1 MPTVGVKRDLLFK
14 ALGKTYT
21 DEEFDELCFE
31 FGLELDEITSE
42 KEIISREQGDSK
54 ASGASDVI
62 LYKIDVPANRYDLL
76 CLEGLVR
83 GLQVFKNKLE
93 APRYR
98 RVRPASGESQ
108 RLIITKETAAVR
120 PHAVAAVLRNIT
132 FTQERYDSFI
142 ELQEKLHQNI
152 CRKRSLVAIG
162 THDLDTIDGPFT
174 YTAKAPA
181 QINFKP
187 LNQTKE
193 YSATE
198 LMSLYKTDSH
208 LRHYLHIIEDKP
220 VYPVIYDSN
229 GIVLSMPPI
238 INGDHSKIS
247 LRTKNV
253 FIECTATDLT
263 KAKIVL
269 DMMVTMFSE
278 YCAQPF
284 TVEEAEVVYPD
295 GKTCIYPELAYRT
308 EKLSSEFINR
318 KVGINE
324 STEKIAQLLTQ
335 MCLKSKATGAGDEI
349 EVEIP
354 PTRSDVIH
362 TCDIM
367 EDAAIAYGFNNII
380 RTTPRTYTVAN
391 QFPIN
396 KLTELLRQDLAAAGF
411 TEALNFALCSKEDIA
426 DKLGKK
432 IEDTKAIHISNPKT
446 AEFQVAR
453 TTLLPGLLK
462 TIAANRKMPLPLKLF
477 EISDV
482 VLKDE
487 TKDVGARNSR
497 RFCAVY
503 YSKSPGFEVIHGLL
517 DRTMQLLEVRPGP
530 GEGYSIKA
538 ADDCTFFPGRCAE
551 IFARGQRVGRLGV
564 LHPDVITRFELTMPC
579 SALELDLQ
587 PFLGH
592 TAEISLSHDVPLKE
606 TKIHKFLTNPGS
618 SESSVLTTPTSTKT
632 TFGDMSTQ
640 AGLKSLNNF
649 LADKSYIEGFSA
661 SQADVA
667 VFEAIPVSP
676 PSNLCHLLRWY
687 NHAKSFYPQ
696 RSNLPVSKSQYVI
709 PNHTQNIPNPTQNNL
724 GCSNDEDDDLDLFGS
739 DDEDEEAEK
748 IKQQRLAEYAARKA
762 KKPALIAKS
771 SILLDVKP
779 WDDETDMVKM
789 EECVRSVE
797 MEGLLWGQS
806 KLVPVGY
813 GIKKLQIGC
822 VVEDDK
828 VGTDMLEEAITAF
841 EDYVQSVDVAA
852 FNKI

>member
-1 MPTVGVKRDLLFK
+1 MPTVGVKRDLLFR
-14 ALGKTYT
+14 ALGRTYT

-42 KEIISREQGDSK
+42 KEIISREQGDVK
-54 ASGASDVI
+54 AAGASDVV

-83 GLQVFKNKLE
+83 GLQVFMNKLE
-93 APRYR
+93 APRYK
-98 RVRPASGESQ
+98 RVSPISGELQ
-108 RLIITKETAAVR
+108 KLIVTKQTAAVR
-120 PHAVAAVLRNIT
+120 PFAVAAILRNIT

-162 THDLDTIDGPFT
+162 THDLNTISGPFT
-174 YTAKAPA
+174 YTAKPPGD
-181 QINFKP
+181 IIFKP

-193 YSATE
+193 YTATQ

-220 VYPVIYDSN
+220 LYPIIYDSN
-229 GIVLSMPPI
+229 GVVLSMPPI
-238 INGDHSKIS
+238 INGDHSKIT
-247 LRTKNV
+247 LMTKNV
-253 FIECTATDLT
+253 FVECTATDLT
-263 KAKIVL
+263 KAKVVL

-278 YCAQPF
+278 YCSQPF
-284 TVEEAEVVYPD
+284 TVEEVEVVNAD
-295 GKTCIYPELAYRT
+295 GTTCKYPELAYRK
-308 EKLSSEFINR
+308 EILSSKFVNQ

-324 STEKIAQLLTQ
+324 STENIAQLLTR
-335 MCLKSKATGAGDEI
+335 MCLRSHATGVGDEI

-362 TCDIM
+362 ACDIM
-367 EDAAIAYGFNNII
+367 EDAAMAYGFNNIT
-380 RTTPRTYTVAN
+380 RTTPQTYTIAN
-391 QFPIN
+391 QLPLN
-396 KLTELLRQDLAAAGF
+396 KLTELLRHDLAAAGF

-432 IEDTKAIHISNPKT
+432 ISETRAIHISNPKT

-497 RFCAVY
+497 HICAVY
-503 YSKSPGFEVIHGLL
+503 YNKSPGFEVIHGLL
-517 DRTMQLLEVRPGP
+517 DRIMQLLTVKPAQE
-530 GEGYSIKA
+530 EGYHIQA

-551 IFARGQRVGRLGV
+551 IFVHGKSVGRLGV
-564 LHPDVITRFELTMPC
+564 LHPHVINSFELTMPC
-579 SALELDLQ
+579 SALEMNIET
-587 PFLGH
+587 FLGH
-592 TAEISLSHDVPLKE
+592 TAEIHLTHEVPMQEVMK
-606 TKIHKFLTNPGS
+606 HKFPTQVISPQA
-618 SESSVLTTPTSTKT
+618 PTSSKT
-632 TFGDMSTQ
+632 VFGDLSTPE
-640 AGLKSLNNF
+640 ALKALNTF
-649 LADKSYIEGFSA
+649 LADKSYIEGFVA
-661 SQADVA
+661 SQADLTIFDV
-667 VFEAIPVSP
+667 ITSP
-676 PSNLCHLLRWY
+676 PSSTLCHLLRWY
-687 NHAKSFYPQ
+687 NHIKSFHEK
-696 RSNLPVSKSQYVI
+696 RADLPLVNKQFLLPDTPPTSTNTDSYV
-709 PNHTQNIPNPTQNNL
+709 
-724 GCSNDEDDDLDLFGS
+724 DLFGS
-739 DDEDEEAEK
+739 EDEGDCAEAVK
-748 IKQQRLAEYAARKA
+748 IKERQLAEYAAKKA
-762 KKPALIAKS
+762 KKPAVIAKS

-779 WDDETDMVKM
+779 WDDETDMAKM
-789 EECVRSVE
+789 EECVRGVC
-797 MEGLLWGQS
+797 MDGLLWGHS

-828 VGTDMLEEAITAF
+828 VGTGLLEEAITTF
-841 EDYVQSVDVAA
+841 EEYVQSVDVAA

>member
-14 ALGKTYT
+14 ALGRTYT

-42 KEIISREQGDSK
+42 KEIISKEQGDSK
-54 ASGASDVI
+54 ASEASDVV

-98 RVRPASGESQ
+98 RVSPVSGEPQ
-108 RLIITKETAAVR
+108 KLIITKETAAVR

-142 ELQEKLHQNI
+142 ELQDKLHQTV

-162 THDLDTIDGPFT
+162 THDLDTISGPFT
-174 YTAKAPA
+174 YTAKPPGD
-181 QINFKP
+181 ISFKP

-193 YSATE
+193 YTATQ
-198 LMSLYKTDSH
+198 LMSLYKTDSQLKH
-208 LRHYLHIIEDKP
+208 FLHIIEDKP

-247 LRTKNV
+247 LKTKNV

-278 YCAQPF
+278 YCSQPF

-295 GKTCIYPELAYRT
+295 GKTCKYPELAYRK
-308 EKLSSEFINR
+308 EKLSSEFVNK

-324 STEKIAQLLTQ
+324 STEKIAQLLTK
-335 MCLKSKATGAGDEI
+335 MCLRSEVTGVGDEI

-362 TCDIM
+362 ACDIM
-367 EDAAIAYGFNNII
+367 EDAAIAFGFNNIPY
-380 RTTPRTYTVAN
+380 TTPRTYTIAT
-391 QFPIN
+391 QFPVN

-411 TEALNFALCSKEDIA
+411 TEALTFALCSKEDIA

-432 IEDTKAIHISNPKT
+432 ISETRAIHIANPKT

-482 VLKDE
+482 VLKDD

-503 YSKSPGFEVIHGLL
+503 YNKSPGFEVIHGLL
-517 DRTMQLLEVRPGP
+517 DRTMQLLDVKSARGD
-530 GEGYSIKA
+530 GYHIQA
-538 ADDCTFFPGRCAE
+538 ADDSTFFPGRCAE
-551 IFARGQRVGRLGV
+551 IFVRGKSVGRLGV
-564 LHPDVITRFELTMPC
+564 LHPDVIDRFELTMPC
-579 SALELDLQ
+579 SALEIDIE

-592 TAEISLSHDVPLKE
+592 TAESLLTHDVPVQEVFK
-606 TKIHKFLTNPGS
+606 HKFPEPSRAPPS
-618 SESSVLTTPTSTKT
+618 SRPTSTQT
-632 TFGDMSTQ
+632 VFGDVSAA
-640 AGLKSLNNF
+640 AGLKALDDF
-649 LADKSYIEGFSA
+649 LADKSYMEGFAA
-661 SQADVA
+661 SQADA
-667 VFEAIPVSP
+667 AMFDAIPSAP
-676 PSNLCHLLRWY
+676 ASAFRHLARWY
-687 NHAKSFYPQ
+687 NHIKSFQ
-696 RSNLPVSKSQYVI
+696 RERDGLPSAKTLFVLPATANVGS
-709 PNHTQNIPNPTQNNL
+709 
-724 GCSNDEDDDLDLFGS
+724 DDDDLDLFGS
-739 DDEDEEAEK
+739 DDEAESAEADR
-748 IKQQRLAEYAARKA
+748 IKEQRLAEYAAKKS
-762 KKPALIAKS
+762 KKPALVAKS

-779 WDDETDMVKM
+779 WDDETDMA
-789 EECVRSVE
+789 E
-797 MEGLLWGQS
+797 MEAHVRGVAMDGLLWGQS

-813 GIKKLQIGC
+813 GIRKLQIGC

-828 VGTDMLEEAITAF
+828 VGTDLLEEAITAF
-841 EDYVQSVDVAA
+841 EEYVQSVDVAA